1 MPRGGAQAELPRRQR
16 PWLGTLQTSLVVA
29 LCLLLGA
36 GLLAPGGRIGAA
48 GVGAPS
54 AAASFGT
61 PGTAVAARPGPPLA
75 ATVVAIPPATPRSS
89 GTLSAV
95 VAGPLRLPPVRLTGQ
110 DQVVAFPVP
119 ITVTDMRGDQGG
131 WQLRLTLNPL
141 VLSGPTAHQRA
152 SVPATVTAVTAAC
165 VAASCTLPAPRLA
178 LPVCLDPTQATAIY
192 QAAPGTG
199 QGTLTITAIVKV
211 VVPASAYTGS
221 YRVTATVAIL
231 PAPSHAEERAA

>member
-36 GLLAPGGRIGAA
+36 GLLAPGGRLGAA

-75 ATVVAIPPATPRSS
+75 ATVVAIPLATPRSS

-165 VAASCTLPAPRLA
+165 VAGTPCTLPAPRRA
-178 LPVCLDPTQATAIY
+178 LPVQVDPAQATTIS

-199 QGTLTITAIVKV
+199 QGTLLITPTVKV
-211 VVPASAYTGS
+211 VVPASAYAGS
-221 YRVTATVAIL
+221 YHVVVTVVIL
-231 PAPSHAEERAA
+231 PAPE

>member
-1 MPRGGAQAELPRRQR
+1 
-16 PWLGTLQTSLVVA
+16 VA
-29 LCLLLGA
+29 
-36 GLLAPGGRIGAA
+36 
-48 GVGAPS
+48 
-54 AAASFGT
+54 T
-61 PGTAVAARPGPPLA
+61 PTAT
-75 ATVVAIPPATPRSS
+75 TVVAAVPPPATPSS
-89 GTLSAV
+89 LGTLIATV
-95 VAGPLRLPPVRLTGQ
+95 TGGLQLPPVRLTGQ
-110 DQVVAFPVP
+110 DQAVTFPVP
-119 ITVTDMRGDQGG
+119 ITVTDTRGDQGG

-141 VLSGPTAHQRA
+141 VLHGPTPRWLTAT
-152 SVPATVTAVTAAC
+152 PATVTAVTAAC

-231 PAPSHAEERAA
+231 PAPSRAEERAA